1 VTAHLHA
8 FLTSTMATAPGSRE
22 VYTGMRKYVVDGP
35 VPAPATNLKGIRG
48 RDRDRKR
55 KAAAGRGG
63 EACGC
68 GVCGVAVTGGAA
80 GEWERRPQGASED
93 LCRKAVLKLGAR
105 RSGTHERDISPG
117 R

>member
-1 VTAHLHA
+1 
-8 FLTSTMATAPGSRE
+8 MATAPGSRE
-22 VYTGMRKYVVDGP
+22 RNTAMRKYVVDSP

-48 RDRDRKR
+48 RDRDREGTV
-55 KAAAGRGG
+55 AAGRGG
-63 EACGC
+63 EAGGC

-80 GEWERRPQGASED
+80 GEGERRRQGAGRD
-93 LCRKAVLKLGAR
+93 LCREAVLKLGAR